1 MENNNAVIAG
11 TIMKELEFYYEAY
24 GEKFYSTEIGVCRT
38 SGYMDIIP
46 LTIPEVLIAGEI
58 RTGDKVK
65 VSGMFR
71 SYNTRSNGKSRVLL
85 RVFVDEI
92 NEYDGDYNDIVLD
105 GYLCKL
111 PNYRETPRGRN
122 ITDVLLATNRSCGK
136 SDYLPCILWG
146 RNALRASEFQVGT
159 RIAVSGRIQSRVYQK
174 KISETESE
182 ERVAYEISVY
192 KVEVLEW

>member
-24 GEKFYSTEIGVCRT
+24 GEKFYSTEIGVYRT

-122 ITDVLLATNRSCGK
+122 ITDAVLAVNRKYG
-136 SDYLPCILWG
+136 SDYIPCIFWG
-146 RNALRASEFQVGT
+146 RNALRASEFQIGT
-159 RIAVSGRIQSRVYQK
+159 RILVTGRIQSRVYQK
-174 KISETESE
+174 RISETETE
-182 ERVAYEISVY
+182 ERVAYEVSVC
-192 KVEVLEW
+192 KVEVQEW